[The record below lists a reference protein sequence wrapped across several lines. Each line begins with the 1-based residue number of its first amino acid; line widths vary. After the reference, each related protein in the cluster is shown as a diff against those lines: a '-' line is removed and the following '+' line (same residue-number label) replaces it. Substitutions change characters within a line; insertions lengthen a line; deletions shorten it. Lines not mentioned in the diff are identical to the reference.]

1 MAGSRTPVLS
11 QVASGIADEP
21 RKDLRLPDATICA
34 LRSLIRLLAQQAARE
49 MIRERASLSLPSA
62 ADIAP

>member
-34 LRSLIRLLAQQAARE
+34 LRSLIRLLAQEAARE
-49 MIRERASLSLPSA
+49 TIRERASLSLPSA
-62 ADIAP
+62 ADIAS